1 MVYYAVD
8 TYYTEEILD
17 NMHSIGCDGDMLRTA
32 YENISSGNLNTGVTY
47 SNFGTRETV
56 KEAMKLRNVK
66 SKDLAE
72 YVEVTKSTMS
82 LFLNGKT
89 NLGQEKIEKILD
101 FLDIKLVITK

>member
-1 MVYYAVD
+1 M
-8 TYYTEEILD
+8 I
-17 NMHSIGCDGDMLRTA
+17 
-32 YENISSGNLNTGVTY
+32 
-47 SNFGTRETV
+47 RETV

-82 LFLNGKT
+82 LFLNGKM

-101 FLDIKLVITK
+101 FLNIKLVITQ

>member
-1 MVYYAVD
+1 MED
-8 TYYTEEILD
+8 GMIREI
-17 NMHSIGCDGDMLRTA
+17 
-32 YENISSGNLNTGVTY
+32 
-47 SNFGTRETV
+47 V

-72 YVEVTKSTMS
+72 QIEVTKSTMS

-101 FLDIKLVITK
+101 FLNIKLVIAK